1 MPTVLAMKSL
11 LASTVFALAG
21 AGVVATAEAGPRPQT
36 PLAGPAAPAA
46 DDARANL
53 HKVHRRFRGGR
64 RYGRRRGVRFGHRRR
79 GFRKYYRFGARR
91 AFRGRRF
98 LHRRHHPFGRHFYF
112 N

>member
-1 MPTVLAMKSL
+1 MPKRQAMKSL
-11 LASTVFALAG
+11 IAATVFVLAG
-21 AGVVATAEAGPRPQT
+21 AGAVVTAEAGPRPHL

-46 DDARANL
+46 GDAQASL

-64 RYGRRRGVRFGHRRR
+64 RYGRRRGSRFGHRRR
-79 GFRKYYRFGARR
+79 GFRKFYRFGPRR

-112 N
+112 R